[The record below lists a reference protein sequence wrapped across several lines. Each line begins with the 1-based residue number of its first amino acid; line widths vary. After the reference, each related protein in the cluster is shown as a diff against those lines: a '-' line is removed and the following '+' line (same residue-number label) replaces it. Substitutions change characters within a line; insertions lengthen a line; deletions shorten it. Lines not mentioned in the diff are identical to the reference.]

1 MSDETQNFVLG
12 AGKLYFDAFDAN
24 GNVTGERYLGDTP
37 GFEVTI
43 ETENLEK
50 WGSDSAIAEK
60 LKDVTT
66 QVTRNTT
73 IQCDNISDDN
83 LELFVIGD
91 LQTVSSSAASVEDES
106 LGTVLASRY
115 YQLGVSASV
124 PTGVRDIENV
134 VVHDGSTAATAYTLG
149 TDYTVDLTLGRIHVL
164 PDGALAGNAAFVDYD
179 TTAGSRTQVL
189 SSDTAPQSGALRFIA
204 DNTEGDNRDLYA
216 PNVQLRPNGAM
227 AFKSRDTWQ
236 QMQFVA
242 ELLVSGQ
249 KSAVYIDGRQVAS
262 S

>member
-12 AGKLYFDAFDAN
+12 AGKLYFDPFDAN
-24 GNVTGERYLGDTP
+24 GDKTGERYLGDTP
-37 GFEVTI
+37 GFEITI
-43 ETENLEK
+43 ETESLEK
-50 WGSDSAIAEK
+50 WGSDAAVAEK

-73 IQCDNISDDN
+73 IQCDNIVDEN

-91 LQTVSSSAASVEDES
+91 LETLSSSAGSVADED
-106 LGTVLASRY
+106 LGTVKASRY
-115 YQLGVSASV
+115 YQLGVSATL

-134 VVHDGSTAATAYTLG
+134 VVHDGSTGGTTYTED
-149 TDYTVDLTLGRIHVL
+149 TDYEVDLALGRIHIL
-164 PDGALAGNAAFVDYD
+164 PGGSLAGNQAYVDYD
-179 TTAGSRTQVL
+179 TKAGSRTQVL
-189 SSDTAPQSGALRFIA
+189 SADTAPQSGALRFIA

-236 QMQFVA
+236 QMSFTA
-242 ELLVSGQ
+242 EFLKSGQ

-262 S
+262 